1 MDGIFG
7 VGVAEMLI
15 IGLAL
20 FVVGG
25 PKNTAKWA
33 REMGHMVRQVRQAW
47 SQMMADLENELGPEG
62 KELMDAARELG
73 QGAREVSS
81 MARPTRLVGETMRMV
96 ESAVD
101 VDANTAKPASSTGTP
116 PADQPQKDTATDD
129 KKYAAWLPP
138 ERP

>member
-20 FVVGG
+20 FVIGG

-33 REMGHMVRQVRQAW
+33 RELGHMIRQVRQAW
-47 SQMMADLENELGPEG
+47 SQVMADLENELGPEG
-62 KELMDAARELG
+62 KELMDTARELG

-81 MARPTRLVGETMRMV
+81 MARPSRLVGETMRMV

-101 VDANTAKPASSTGTP
+101 VDANTAKPASSTGAP
-116 PADQPQKDTATDD
+116 PAEPAQEDTATDA

-138 ERP
+138 EHP